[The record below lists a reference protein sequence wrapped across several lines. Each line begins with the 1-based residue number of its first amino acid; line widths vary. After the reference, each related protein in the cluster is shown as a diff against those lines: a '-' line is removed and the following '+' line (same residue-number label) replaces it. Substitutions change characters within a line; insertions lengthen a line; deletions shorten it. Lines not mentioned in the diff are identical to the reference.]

1 MHHQRSETKLK
12 LEKIEKCLRFLMA
25 FLQSQDES
33 FTFIFRPMMSVIQL
47 TFLLQK
53 YNKQYNSVL

>member
-12 LEKIEKCLRFLMA
+12 MEKIEKRLTFLMA

-33 FTFIFRPMMSVIQL
+33 FTFIFRSMMSIIQL

-53 YNKQYNSVL
+53 YNNITM

>member
-12 LEKIEKCLRFLMA
+12 LEKIEKRLRFLMA

-33 FTFIFRPMMSVIQL
+33 FTFIFRSMMSVIQL

-53 YNKQYNSVL
+53 YNKQYNSVV

>member
-12 LEKIEKCLRFLMA
+12 MEKIEKRLTFLMA

-33 FTFIFRPMMSVIQL
+33 FTFIFRSMMSIIQL

-53 YNKQYNSVL
+53 YNKQYNNVV